1 MAKSS
6 SLNKMPLQFEDD
18 ANSAAPYTVRCLSM
32 EGEVWRISGVDFYR
46 WVLKDKTTVSLLHAN
61 LKERYQIWNKTSENR
76 HDEFKFAHVE
86 VPEVDSVLDEASTGY
101 VSSDAEDKK
110 AQQQQRPEK
119 LVLKDLLVEAGTD
132 YREQLDEMVKGFPKV
147 KKALNLEDSVS
158 EWRDSQD
165 STCSAIDK
173 DDDAFSKV
181 EQTILSSYQ
190 AFTHQKYKDQPDK
203 EKKQS
208 MTGQAM
214 AVKSMRDMTKQS
226 FKEAAEQAKNSP
238 RTAVTKLQEVKKYV
252 SNQFG
257 TVAEKEKPLK
267 KAPSVKKVAA
277 VEIRKANL
285 ASAGERQEYVS
296 SSLLNAYK

>member
-6 SLNKMPLQFEDD
+6 SLNKVPLQFEDD

-46 WVLKDKTTVSLLHAN
+46 WVLKDKTTVGLLQAN
-61 LKERYQIWNKTSENR
+61 LKERYQIWNKTTENR

-190 AFTHQKYKDQPDK
+190 AFTHQKYKDQPEKDK
-203 EKKQS
+203 
-208 MTGQAM
+208 
-214 AVKSMRDMTKQS
+214 R
-226 FKEAAEQAKNSP
+226 
-238 RTAVTKLQEVKKYV
+238 
-252 SNQFG
+252 
-257 TVAEKEKPLK
+257 
-267 KAPSVKKVAA
+267 
-277 VEIRKANL
+277 
-285 ASAGERQEYVS
+285 
-296 SSLLNAYK
+296 